1 MRKYIPYAIIIVLTV
16 VFTLIYTSISKE
28 KESLLK
34 SRLEL
39 LNKVREL
46 RFKYERLENEK
57 NILKQER
64 DMLELKIK
72 DYESENDSIINSV
85 KSAHIARDYAAV
97 DSIGASILKR
107 LRHR

>member
-1 MRKYIPYAIIIVLTV
+1 MRKYLPYAFIIVLTV

-28 KESLLK
+28 NNNLLE

-57 NILKQER
+57 TILKQER

-72 DYESENDSIINSV
+72 DYESENDSVINSV
-85 KSAHIARDYAAV
+85 KSAHIARDYASV

>member
-1 MRKYIPYAIIIVLTV
+1 MRKHLPYLLIIVLTV

-28 KESLLK
+28 NNDLLE

-46 RFKYERLENEK
+46 RFKYDRLENEK
-57 NILKQER
+57 TILKQER

-72 DYESENDSIINSV
+72 DYENENDSIISSIR
-85 KSAHIARDYAAV
+85 SAHIARDYASV

>member
-1 MRKYIPYAIIIVLTV
+1 MRKYIPYAFIIVLTV
-16 VFTLIYTSISKE
+16 VFTLIYTSVSKE
-28 KESLLK
+28 NNNLLE

-57 NILKQER
+57 TILKQER

-72 DYESENDSIINSV
+72 DYESENDSVINSV
-85 KSAHIARDYAAV
+85 KSAHIARDYSSV
-97 DSIGASILKR
+97 DSIGASILER